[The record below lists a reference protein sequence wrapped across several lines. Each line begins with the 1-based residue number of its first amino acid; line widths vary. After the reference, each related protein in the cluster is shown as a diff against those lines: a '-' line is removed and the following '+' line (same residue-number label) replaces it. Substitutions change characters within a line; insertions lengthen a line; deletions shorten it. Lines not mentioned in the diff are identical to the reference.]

1 MTMHEEVRTPVTDS
15 SRPISPAVHAVLDYT
30 VAATFLGVAAW
41 FAGRHRR
48 AAALAL
54 TNGVMVAVMSMLT
67 DYPGGLLPLLSFRG
81 HRNADVL
88 QAALAG
94 AGPVLFG
101 FAGDREA
108 AYFYGQAASEVGVVA
123 ATDWDAGAVWSARQ

>member
-1 MTMHEEVRTPVTDS
+1 MTMDDQGLTRYTDS
-15 SRPISPAVHAVLDYT
+15 SRPISPAMHAVLDYT
-30 VAATFLGVAAW
+30 VAATFIGVAAL

-67 DYPGGLLPLLSFRG
+67 DYPGGVLPILSFRG
-81 HRNADVL
+81 HRTGDMI

-94 AGPVLFG
+94 AGPALFG

-108 AYFYGQAASEVGVVA
+108 TYFYGQAASEAGVIA
-123 ATDWDAGAVWSARQ
+123 ATDWEAGAVWSARQ

>member
-1 MTMHEEVRTPVTDS
+1 MDEQGLTQTTDS
-15 SRPISPAVHAVLDYT
+15 SRPISPAMHAVLDYT
-30 VAATFLGVAAW
+30 VAATFIGVAAW

-67 DYPGGLLPLLSFRG
+67 DYPGGVLPILSFRG
-81 HRNADVL
+81 HRTADVI

-94 AGPVLFG
+94 AGPLIFG
-101 FAGDREA
+101 FAGEREA
-108 AYFYGQAASEVGVVA
+108 AYFYGQAASEAGVIA
-123 ATDWDAGAVWSARQ
+123 ATDWEAGAVWSARQ

>member
-1 MTMHEEVRTPVTDS
+1 MTMHDEALTRSSEH
-15 SRPISPAVHAVLDYT
+15 SRPISPEVHAVLDYT

-54 TNGVMVAVMSMLT
+54 ANGVMVALMSMLT
-67 DYPGGLLPLLSFRG
+67 DYPGGLLPVLSFRG

-94 AGPVLFG
+94 AGPMLFG

-108 AYFYGQAASEVGVVA
+108 AYFYAQAASEAGVVA
-123 ATDWDAGAVWSARQ
+123 ATDWDAGAVWSARH

>member
-1 MTMHEEVRTPVTDS
+1 MDDQGLTQLTDS
-15 SRPISPAVHAVLDYT
+15 NRPITPAMHAVLDYT

-67 DYPGGLLPLLSFRG
+67 DYPGGLLPVLSFRG

-108 AYFYGQAASEVGVVA
+108 AYFYGQAAS
-123 ATDWDAGAVWSARQ
+123 